1 MSLAVVL
8 QLPAWLPDLVRG
20 REPTMDIEAQMQLA
34 IDLAMAN
41 VEHGSGGPFGAAIFD
56 HRGRLVGAGVNR
68 VVPLNCSLA
77 HAEMMAF
84 SFAQHRVGRFR
95 LNGDGHRYTL
105 ATSAQPCAMCFGG
118 TLWAGID
125 RLLIGA
131 RGEDVERLT
140 EFDEGPLPADW
151 VAELEAR
158 KIEVERDLLRERAC
172 QVFDRYNARAG
183 TFY

>member
-8 QLPAWLPDLVRG
+8 QLPDWMPDLLRG
-20 REPTMDIEAQMQLA
+20 REPTIDPEAQMTLA
-34 IDLAMAN
+34 IDLALAN
-41 VEHGSGGPFGAAIFD
+41 VDQGTGGPFGAAIFD
-56 HRGRLVGAGVNR
+56 HRGRLVAAGVNR
-68 VVPLNCSLA
+68 VVPLNCSIA

-84 SFAQHRVGRFR
+84 SFAQHRLGRFR

-118 TLWAGID
+118 SLWAGID
-125 RLLIGA
+125 RILIGA

-151 VAELEAR
+151 PGELARR
-158 KIEVERDLLRERAC
+158 KIEVQRDLLRDRAC
-172 QVFDRYNARAG
+172 SVFDRYNERAG
-183 TFY
+183 SFY

>member
-1 MSLAVVL
+1 MTLAVVL
-8 QLPAWLPDLVRG
+8 QLPEWLPDLVRG
-20 REPTMDIEAQMQLA
+20 REPTIDVEAQMQLA
-34 IDLAMAN
+34 IDLALAN

-125 RLLIGA
+125 RILIGA

-151 VAELEAR
+151 VAELENR
-158 KIEVERDLLRERAC
+158 KIEVQRDLLRERAC
-172 QVFDRYNARAG
+172 QVFERYNARAG